1 MESPL
6 RVLLVEDHAD
16 IRRAFGLAIELA
28 GFDIREAP
36 TGADALVALQSPI
49 DVVLLDRDLPD
60 GSGLSLIPRIRAAH
74 PRAHVIIVSAAATED
89 QRVEGLLAG
98 ADDYV
103 VKPASVREVV
113 ARLTACARHLR
124 RERGDP
130 MTFGPLTVNPALRV
144 VLLRGEPVPLTRREF
159 DLLEHLV
166 RNAGRAVDRD
176 ELLAAA
182 WDSSSAWQS
191 TATVTEHVRR
201 VRLKIEDD
209 PGHPAWITSV
219 RSVGYRFNPHAGET
233 ATHPVPAR
241 VVIDG
246 VRIVDATESAVTLVH
261 GSRPEDLIGRSAV
274 DFIAPR
280 SIAATRA
287 RVAAREQGGTPRPE
301 IITLRALDGEELHVE
316 ISSTPVQ
323 WEDVEASEVTLWPIT
338 GRTGRLRHLVTGVA
352 TEVADAV
359 IITNADRRIES
370 FNAGAEDLY
379 GWREHEV
386 VGRTFDDVV
395 PWTAGDRARANEELR
410 ADGRW
415 HGRVSQRRRDGSEV
429 VVSVS
434 ATILRDDAGT
444 LVGVIAVNRPV
455 AEGDPDPKDAL
466 PDAALADDIERGLDA
481 GEFEVFYQPVV
492 HLSTADVVGYE
503 ALVRWRHPVS
513 GLLPPSAFID
523 MAEQS
528 GSIARLGDHVL
539 RTACEQA
546 RDWRASGAD
555 VYVAV
560 NISARQL
567 AEPALGARVRDAMER
582 NALPS
587 GVLWLEVTETAL
599 VEDIAA
605 ATAALVELRSFGAR
619 IAIDDFGTGWASLTY
634 LQHFPIDALKI
645 DRVFVSGLGER
656 ASDTAIVRSIVALAN
671 ELDIGVVAEGIET
684 DEQQRE
690 IKAIGV
696 ALAQGFLFGR
706 PVPAADVAPVI
717 ITERASSPR

>member
-1 MESPL
+1 
-6 RVLLVEDHAD
+6 
-16 IRRAFGLAIELA
+16 
-28 GFDIREAP
+28 
-36 TGADALVALQSPI
+36 
-49 DVVLLDRDLPD
+49 
-60 GSGLSLIPRIRAAH
+60 
-74 PRAHVIIVSAAATED
+74 
-89 QRVEGLLAG
+89 
-98 ADDYV
+98 
-103 VKPASVREVV
+103 
-113 ARLTACARHLR
+113 
-124 RERGDP
+124 
-130 MTFGPLTVNPALRV
+130 
-144 VLLRGEPVPLTRREF
+144 
-159 DLLEHLV
+159 
-166 RNAGRAVDRD
+166 
-176 ELLAAA
+176 
-182 WDSSSAWQS
+182 
-191 TATVTEHVRR
+191 
-201 VRLKIEDD
+201 
-209 PGHPAWITSV
+209 
-219 RSVGYRFNPHAGET
+219 
-233 ATHPVPAR
+233 
-241 VVIDG
+241 
-246 VRIVDATESAVTLVH
+246 
-261 GSRPEDLIGRSAV
+261 
-274 DFIAPR
+274 
-280 SIAATRA
+280 
-287 RVAAREQGGTPRPE
+287 
-301 IITLRALDGEELHVE
+301 
-316 ISSTPVQ
+316 
-323 WEDVEASEVTLWPIT
+323 
-338 GRTGRLRHLVTGVA
+338 
-352 TEVADAV
+352 
-359 IITNADRRIES
+359 
-370 FNAGAEDLY
+370 
-379 GWREHEV
+379 
-386 VGRTFDDVV
+386 
-395 PWTAGDRARANEELR
+395 
-410 ADGRW
+410 
-415 HGRVSQRRRDGSEV
+415 
-429 VVSVS
+429 
-434 ATILRDDAGT
+434 
-444 LVGVIAVNRPV
+444 VNRPV

-567 AEPALGARVRDAMER
+567 AEPDLGARVRDAMER
-582 NALPS
+582 IALPS

-671 ELDIGVVAEGIET
+671 ELDNGVVAEGIET

-717 ITERASSPR
+717 STERASSPR